1 MSSANRAASNGHSQA
16 SSAQLVLALR
26 SDGSV
31 FSGKLIH
38 RLIATGMVWPTRV
51 IFTLIKNRQIQV
63 GSVYAKP
70 AGAAATPGC
79 HDLATPA
86 RLGSKSRRFS
96 GLKRDEIGLNHHR
109 ALAPCLS
116 MIFWENRFT
125 LFRIML

>member
-16 SSAQLVLALR
+16 SCAQLVLALR

-51 IFTLIKNRQIQV
+51 TFTLIKSRQIQV
-63 GSVYAKP
+63 GTVYAKR

-86 RLGSKSRRFS
+86 RLAAKQQKSSFQRTKAR
-96 GLKRDEIGLNHHR
+96 
-109 ALAPCLS
+109 
-116 MIFWENRFT
+116 
-125 LFRIML
+125 